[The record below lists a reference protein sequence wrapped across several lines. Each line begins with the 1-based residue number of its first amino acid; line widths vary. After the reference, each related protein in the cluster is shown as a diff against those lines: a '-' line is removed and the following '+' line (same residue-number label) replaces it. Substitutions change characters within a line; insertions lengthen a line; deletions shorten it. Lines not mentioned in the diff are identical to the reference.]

1 MEFFATNWKQY
12 ARSARSSGVMGEA
25 CEMAARSYTSG
36 RMVKAV
42 KPAGKTDA
50 FFTYADKSGKRHT
63 LAIEYKTA
71 CGRIDN
77 IGAADF
83 VAYWPEPVEDIEV
96 QDGFVMFSRE
106 EWSDFISGYG
116 GRGSLTIERE
126 DGEVHI
132 QSFRGLM
139 TGARPK
145 ASLPLANYIYEVCDG
160 QPTLREF
167 TEYYRRNK

>member
-1 MEFFATNWKQY
+1 MINDYSFTFWLQFATD
-12 ARSARSSGVMGEA
+12 SSGKVGSA
-25 CEMAARSYTSG
+25 CEMAGRSYTSD
-36 RMVKAV
+36 RLVTAV
-42 KPAGKTDA
+42 KPAGKPDSY
-50 FFTYADKSGKRHT
+50 FTYKGKDGKRHS
-63 LAIEYKTA
+63 LIIEYKTA

-83 VAYWPEPVEDIEV
+83 VAYWPEPVEDVEV

-106 EWSDFISGYG
+106 EWTDFIEGYP
-116 GRGSLTIERE
+116 GRGSLTYVRK
-126 DGEVHI
+126 DGETHI

-145 ASLPLANYIYEVCDG
+145 ASLPIANYIYDACEG